1 MHRQA
6 HERLEAKTPERRFL
20 QALEQDSHYA
30 PRVAEA
36 ILAEAEACLLGQAEQ
51 LRPGQVRVILAQYDA
66 GHGRALRDTGTTEV
80 TWTVDAGREDRQVLR
95 QHGHVALRRVR
106 IQRLL
111 DEALTQRAV
120 ASQEDLAQALHV
132 SVRTIKRDFAILEGQ
147 GIYLPTRGKLQGIGR
162 GQTHKA
168 RIVALWLQGATYD
181 QIARQT
187 RHSLSAIQRYIQ
199 TFARVVELHQQGF
212 SDSQAAMLLNVGLAL
227 VREYEAVYEQND
239 APECRERLTAQ
250 IERLGRSGRAK
261 KGAP

>member
-6 HERLEAKTPERRFL
+6 DERLEAKTPERRFL
-20 QALEQDSHYA
+20 QALEQDFHYA

-36 ILAEAEACLLGQAEQ
+36 ILTEAQACLLSQAEQ
-51 LRPGQVRVILAQYDA
+51 LRPGQVRAILAQYEA
-66 GHGRALRDTGTTEV
+66 GHGRALRDTETTEV
-80 TWTVDAGREDRQVLR
+80 TWTVGAGREDQQVLR

-111 DEALTQRAV
+111 DEALAQKAV

-132 SVRTIKRDFAILEGQ
+132 SVRTIKRDFASLAGQ
-147 GIYLPTRGKLQGIGR
+147 GIYLPSRGKLQGIGR

-181 QIARQT
+181 QMARQT

-199 TFARVVELHQQGF
+199 TFARVVKLHQQGF
-212 SDSQAAMLLNVGLAL
+212 SDSQVAMLLNVGLAL
-227 VREYEAVYEQND
+227 VGEYLAVYEQHD
-239 APECRERLTAQ
+239 TPECRERLTAQ
-250 IERLGRSGRAK
+250 VERLGRSGRAK
-261 KGAP
+261 RGAP